1 MFNAFELM
9 HPADNP
15 PPSFRPLFL
24 ERVPCG
30 FPSPCQ
36 DYAEQELD
44 LNEYLIAHRASTF
57 FLRAQGN
64 SMQDV
69 GLYDGDLLIVDR
81 SLKPEHNDVVIA
93 ELYGEFTV
101 KRLLLMPKGPVLQPM
116 NPAYPVI
123 IPDPDTLE
131 IFGVV
136 VHFVHSPRKRN

>member
-1 MFNAFELM
+1 MFYTLRLIN
-9 HPADNP
+9 PAQDP

-44 LNEYLIAHRASTF
+44 LNEHLITHRASTF
-57 FLRAQGN
+57 FLRAEGN
-64 SMQDV
+64 SMQDI

-81 SLKPEHNDVVIA
+81 SLKPEHGDVVIA
-93 ELYGEFTV
+93 ELFGEFTV
-101 KRLLLMPKGPVLQPM
+101 KRLLIQSRGPVLQPM

-123 IPDPDTLE
+123 TPDPDSLQ

-136 VHFVHSPRKRN
+136 IHFVHTTRRRN

>member
-1 MFNAFELM
+1 MFHAFELM
-9 HPADNP
+9 HPADKP
-15 PPSFRPLFL
+15 QSSYRPLFL

-30 FPSPCQ
+30 FHSPCQ

-57 FLRAQGN
+57 FLRTQGD
-64 SMQDV
+64 SMQDI

-81 SLKPEHNDVVIA
+81 ALRPEH
-93 ELYGEFTV
+93 GEFTV
-101 KRLLLMPKGPVLQPM
+101 KRPLLTQKGSVLQPM

-123 IPDPDTLE
+123 ITGPDTLE

-136 VHFVHSPRKRN
+136 AHFVHTPRRRN